1 MTVTNS
7 PGLTQ
12 LAALIKTRNA
22 IDREIAAVIDRP
34 ASIGHIGEFIASQVF
49 GIALEESAVNKG
61 HDGHFIDGP
70 LAGKT
75 VNVKFYGK
83 WESMLDVNPDGIPDY
98 YLVLT
103 GPKAASMTSRGGTRP
118 LVIESVFLFESG
130 LLIETLRARGV
141 KLGAATSVAKH
152 LWEAAEIYPTSRN
165 GTLVL
170 VNDQRAMMAQFGRVL
185 A

>member
-1 MTVTNS
+1 MA
-7 PGLTQ
+7 G
-12 LAALIKTRNA
+12 LIKTRNA
-22 IDREIAAVIDRP
+22 IDSEIAAVIDRP

-49 GIALEESAVNKG
+49 GIALEKSAVNKG
-61 HDGHFIDGP
+61 HDGRFVDGP

-83 WESMLDVNPDGIPDY
+83 WESMLDVNPDGISDY
-98 YLVLT
+98 YLVLA
-103 GPKAASMTSRGGTRP
+103 GPKADSMTSRGGTRP

-130 LLIETLRARGV
+130 PLLNALRARGV
-141 KLGAATSVAKH
+141 KIGIATSVGKG
-152 LWEAAEIYPTSRN
+152 LWESAEIYPTPRN

-170 VNDQRAMMAQFGRVL
+170 SNEHRAMLAQFGSVS